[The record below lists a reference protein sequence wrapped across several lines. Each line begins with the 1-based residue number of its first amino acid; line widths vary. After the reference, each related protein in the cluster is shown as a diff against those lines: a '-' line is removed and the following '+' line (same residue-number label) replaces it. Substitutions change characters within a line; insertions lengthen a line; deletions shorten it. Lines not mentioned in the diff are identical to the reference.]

1 MPHQTILIFLIG
13 LRKAFPTEPFKS
25 LLQECIDH
33 SEAKCRLKARTVN
46 PYVFVCIL
54 AGSEVWEQGGARNE
68 LWLWSTAAFS
78 WVSDVRYGDSCQC
91 EYARDRGLCKTPS
104 NTSWLAFTWRASQ
117 KDNLTVH
124 TDAHELPFSFW
135 ALRSSHLKKMW
146 FRSGCL
152 QICSLRLGKMTF
164 CTLDLNYDPLDMS

>member
-1 MPHQTILIFLIG
+1 MDSPDASSDYPNILNRLEESISY
-13 LRKAFPTEPFKS
+13 REPFKS

-135 ALRSSHLKKMW
+135 ALRSSHLKKCDSARVACKYAACNLERW
-146 FRSGCL
+146 RFV
-152 QICSLRLGKMTF
+152 
-164 CTLDLNYDPLDMS
+164 PLT